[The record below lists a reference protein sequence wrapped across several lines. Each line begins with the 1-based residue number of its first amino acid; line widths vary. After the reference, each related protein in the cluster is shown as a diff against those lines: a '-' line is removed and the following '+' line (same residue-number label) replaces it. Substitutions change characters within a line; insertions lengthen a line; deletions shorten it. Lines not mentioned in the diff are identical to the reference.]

1 MNWLER
7 LVLLLFFAGLLA
19 LLGYAEPEATAVG
32 AVAGL
37 VPAVVVAARLKR
49 LSERMDAKLA
59 VVETVPKG
67 FRPMQVVVRGG
78 VHLALLAGLLV
89 PTIFLPF
96 IGDELFAGCCAA
108 VTAFA
113 ATVTA
118 SKLRAG

>member
-1 MNWLER
+1 MNRLER
-7 LVLLLFFAGLLA
+7 LVLLLFLAA
-19 LLGYAEPEATAVG
+19 LLGLLGYFEVEATVVG

-37 VPAVVVAARLKR
+37 VPAVVVAGRLRR
-49 LSERMDAKLA
+49 LSGRMDARLG

-96 IGDELFAGCCAA
+96 IGDELFAGSCAA

-113 ATVTA
+113 ATITA
-118 SKLRAG
+118 SGLRR